1 MSPSFLLLA
10 FAVVL
15 CGVDAAS
22 LQRYRRQDLPEDDA
36 NYLTGL
42 YNRFRNDR
50 NLNFEG
56 WSQFAIMVVNR
67 PDNLVP
73 CPLDINVMN
82 AHAGANYV
90 AYTPMKGNVGTVH
103 AETMALGTLAY
114 YVDHNN
120 PTRIYL
126 FTYLSP
132 CEDCTNEL
140 IWRIRIL
147 ESHSTSATYKNSA
160 IELLFTRYKISVDFK
175 MYITA
180 ILLPHI
186 LPATIN
192 FGENDRILAQWFLAE
207 LVMVVVAGTFRPRQ

>member
-1 MSPSFLLLA
+1 VVGLTALLPALVGYKNAGLNLGIHAVVKVAYLYPKKETYPDMSPSFLLLA

-36 NYLTGL
+36 NYLTDL
-42 YNRFRNDR
+42 YNRFRNDK
-50 NLNFEG
+50 NLDFEG

-73 CPLDINVMN
+73 CPLDINIMN

-90 AYTPMKGNVGTVH
+90 AFTPMKGNVGTVH
-103 AETMALGTLAY
+103 AETRALGTLAY

-132 CEDCTNEL
+132 CEDCTNC
-140 IWRIRIL
+140 
-147 ESHSTSATYKNSA
+147 
-160 IELLFTRYKISVDFK
+160 
-175 MYITA
+175 
-180 ILLPHI
+180 
-186 LPATIN
+186 
-192 FGENDRILAQWFLAE
+192 
-207 LVMVVVAGTFRPRQ
+207 